1 MLTTETYGKRFKH
14 KQLDTSKGAL
24 AQAAGNVNLWVLGT
38 AIVQISSKGTN
49 FEHEFLI
56 CRGIN
61 NDIMSI
67 TVANQ

>member
-1 MLTTETYGKRFKH
+1 MLTTETYEKRFKH
-14 KQLDTSKGAL
+14 KQLDTSKGAQ
-24 AQAAGNVNLWVLGT
+24 AQAAGNVNLGVLGT
-38 AIVQISSKGTN
+38 AIVQISSKGAN